1 MLLERCMYF
10 WEHFLLIKKRVAHLF
25 ISINIRQFYWL
36 KKKKLPSAA
45 HISVSWMLVVVVG
58 VQPHRWLE
66 GQIQRHWSMGFSEPW
81 KRPLQVQGFLSCSF
95 LQVQY
100 LPFGN
105 RRKLPV
111 SLKDHMGA
119 QQLMI
124 LGSFF
129 TSRGAFKGRFL
140 LPLLAPLKWEES
152 LPFVR
157 PGRVAAIS
165 QLLLWI
171 CGLWI
176 WSWDFGL
183 SWFLVCLHLLPLL
196 EPECLVRTASE
207 LLSFFTLQLRLGR
220 EVTVS
225 PQSSSGNISFTV
237 FPSSFWPLCW
247 LVSLPFFSVWF
258 LWTLFLH
265 YHCPSRVFISCPT
278 LLYLFLCL
286 FCGMAQER
294 NSDSLR
300 SPLCIESQNHP
311 VLSFSYSSDFYKVK
325 DSLL

>member
-1 MLLERCMYF
+1 MAGRPNPKAPKHGLF
-10 WEHFLLIKKRVAHLF
+10 WAMEEA
-25 ISINIRQFYWL
+25 
-36 KKKKLPSAA
+36 
-45 HISVSWMLVVVVG
+45 
-58 VQPHRWLE
+58 
-66 GQIQRHWSMGFSEPW
+66 
-81 KRPLQVQGFLSCSF
+81 LQVQGFLSCSF

-176 WSWDFGL
+176 WGWDFGL

-207 LLSFFTLQLRLGR
+207 LLSFFTLQLRPGR

-265 YHCPSRVFISCPT
+265 YHCPSRVFISVSHSALPVSMP
-278 LLYLFLCL
+278 LLWHGSGEEFW
-286 FCGMAQER
+286 
-294 NSDSLR
+294 
-300 SPLCIESQNHP
+300 
-311 VLSFSYSSDFYKVK
+311 
-325 DSLL
+325 